1 METRSASSSSG
12 SLNLTVD
19 LLRVLPED
27 GGGEVHEG
35 GRGGTAAGEG
45 PGSPQSRSGTMSL
58 LLDEALEDGG
68 FIEGAFDDGILR
80 ALLLED
86 TARAGCLPRG
96 AGPGGGPGGGR
107 SSKSSH
113 LSGRSG
119 IKSSETSSTLMVLL
133 PGGDHLGGGAGG
145 VPGAA
150 AAGGRSCFLTS
161 SSMTFW

>member
-1 METRSASSSSG
+1 METCSGSSSSG

-27 GGGEVHEG
+27 GGDGHEG

-45 PGSPQSRSGTMSL
+45 PGSPQSCSGTMSL
-58 LLDEALEDGG
+58 LLDGAFEDGG
-68 FIEGAFDDGILR
+68 FLEEAFDDGILR
-80 ALLLED
+80 VLLLED

-96 AGPGGGPGGGR
+96 AGPGGGPGGGGR

-145 VPGAA
+145 APGAA